1 MCEYVLIMMNMIKY
15 LWTLFLIFK
24 KNRGGLSFL
33 LQLMKVSM
41 NFHQYPWIFQNILE
55 SVWIN
60 SSDYART
67 LNMHDH
73 LTCSTG
79 FWKSLWF
86 QKSQGSEYGTVVY
99 ARATW
104 SSEYFWLEF
113 HMPHGYL
120 NMPLNAL
127 MSLNMREH
135 GRILL
140 NLPELA
146 RKCLNKLLW
155 PRAQPESF
163 QDRRGFVDFL
173 SKTQEKKCPAGK
185 DFGVFSPRYS

>member
-1 MCEYVLIMMNMIKY
+1 MNS
-15 LWTLFLIFK
+15 FLIFK
-24 KNRGGLSFL
+24 KKRGGLSFL
-33 LQLMKVSM
+33 LQLMKVSL

-60 SSDYART
+60 SSDYVRA

-104 SSEYFWLEF
+104 ISEYFLLEF
-113 HMPHGYL
+113 HMH
-120 NMPLNAL
+120 LNAL

-146 RKCLNKLLW
+146 RKSLNKLLW

-163 QDRRGFVDFL
+163 QDRRVFVDFL
-173 SKTQEKKCPAGK
+173 SKTQEKKGPAGK
-185 DFGVFSPRYS
+185 DFGDFSPRYS